1 MSVSEFLKMIFSF
14 WLDDNHNYNK
24 ILRSD
29 WLSAV
34 RISALGQCNKTV
46 RVMPVSN
53 CNRTRTDGKNNQII
67 LCFNFQKIKTS
78 QILLKLW

>member
-1 MSVSEFLKMIFSF
+1 MIFSF

-53 CNRTRTDGKNNQII
+53 CNRTHTDGKNNQII
-67 LCFNFQKIKTS
+67 LCFNFQKLKAS
-78 QILLKLW
+78 QILLKLWLNGNRTSF